1 MSGPYDDI
9 IHLPHPTSPMH
20 PRMSLHDRAAQ
31 FAPFAA
37 LSGHSAALAETARL
51 TDRRLELDED
61 VKAELDLKR
70 QILEGSIAER
80 PWVAVTWFQP
90 DGKKDG
96 GAYLITEGGLK
107 KIDPSTHKMVLTD
120 GTEIA
125 LERVVD
131 LQSELFLGLF

>member
-9 IHLPHPTSPMH
+9 IHLPHPTSPKH
-20 PRMSLHDRAAQ
+20 PRMSIHDRAAQ

-51 TDRRLELDED
+51 TDRRIELDED
-61 VKAELDLKR
+61 TRAELDLKQ
-70 QILEGSIAER
+70 QILTEYIVDQPR
-80 PWVAVTWFQP
+80 VTVTWFRP

-96 GAYLITEGGLK
+96 GAYLVTEGRLR

-131 LQSELFLGLF
+131 LQSELFRGLF

>member
-9 IHLPHPTSPMH
+9 IHLPHPTSPKH

-51 TDRRLELDED
+51 TGRRLELDED

-80 PWVAVTWFQP
+80 PWVAVT
-90 DGKKDG
+90 
-96 GAYLITEGGLK
+96 
-107 KIDPSTHKMVLTD
+107 
-120 GTEIA
+120 
-125 LERVVD
+125 
-131 LQSELFLGLF
+131 